1 MEITLNSKT
10 KATIARVT
18 GIKYDEIISMDS
30 EDLQKRIEKKIGK
43 KLTFGSN
50 YDKRLPDSR
59 GSVYLYLNR
68 LFSFDT
74 NKLDKFI
81 DSL

>member
-1 MEITLNSKT
+1 MAIMLNNET

-18 GIKYDEIISMDS
+18 GIKYDEIISMDI
-30 EDLQKRIEKKIGK
+30 EELQKKIEKKTGK
-43 KLTFGSN
+43 KLVFDLN
-50 YDKRLPDSR
+50 PDERLPKSR
-59 GSVYLYLNR
+59 GSVYIHLNR
-68 LFSFDT
+68 LFSFNT